1 MERLNQV
8 ETKIT
13 ALDTTYSAQHTLVLD
28 CPKAR
33 AALTDIMK
41 HNNKIVKDKI
51 LSLEEAFDGPE
62 SQIHTKLDAF
72 ESHMNDKPWS
82 WAVPRPGLGE
92 ILFLLQKSDT
102 SSNSDSDN
110 DSSTASSSSSPPS
123 SSDPKPPSFCDS
135 DTCDPLKYPLMKLS
149 LILLPS
155 AVFRMPV
162 AA

>member
-13 ALDTTYSAQHTLVLD
+13 ALDTTYSAQHTLPLKATARGLVLD

-72 ESHMNDKPWS
+72 ESHMNDK
-82 WAVPRPGLGE
+82 LGE

-110 DSSTASSSSSPPS
+110 DSSPASSSSSPPS